1 VNCGA
6 PKYIAE
12 RSGCIIEADSVLVYV
27 RAPEPSGAVAVAP
40 VVLRPGDT
48 TVCVSAAPA
57 IAAVPVV
64 ASSARAR
71 IATRLRSVL
80 IKVLVMGRDSSAD
93 VSGVTGGPVG
103 ARKPVALVQGPT
115 ISWG

>member
-1 VNCGA
+1 M
-6 PKYIAE
+6 
-12 RSGCIIEADSVLVYV
+12 
-27 RAPEPSGAVAVAP
+27 AP

-71 IATRLRSVL
+71 IAARFRSVL
-80 IKVLVMGRDSSAD
+80 FKVLVMGRDSSAD
-93 VSGVTGGPVG
+93 VSGVTGRGVG
-103 ARKPVALVQGPT
+103 ARNPEFLTKA
-115 ISWG
+115 